1 VVSVFV
7 AWGGFV
13 IWVFAGVSCVFL
25 EFSSVGCAFFCVLL
39 WRVFAVHN
47 TFQGIVLVVG
57 FLVWFVRWVAGWL
70 CWLPQVAVVQFAA
83 AGNMTAVV

>member
-1 VVSVFV
+1 
-7 AWGGFV
+7 
-13 IWVFAGVSCVFL
+13 
-25 EFSSVGCAFFCVLL
+25 VLL

-47 TFQGIVLVVG
+47 TFQGIVWVVG